1 MAFVKALREK
11 IWVKALL
18 IGPSGSGKTY
28 TALRLATGLASKC
41 GSRIAYIDTENGRAR
56 YYASEFDFDDDQL
69 STPFEPEKYTAAI
82 DEAVKAG
89 YKVLVIDGLS
99 NEWDYCLDVHSK
111 MPGNSYTNWAK
122 ITPRHDAFMEKIL
135 QSPIHIIA
143 TARGKDEY
151 VLEEKNGKQTP
162 KKVGVGYKQR
172 DGIEYNYTVT
182 FNISQDTHV
191 ADATKDNTHLFE
203 GRYEALT
210 EADGE
215 ALYDWANQGDAPV
228 PKPEPKPAAK
238 KAAAKKAEVL
248 DKVVEQATAPQ
259 ESETVSLADILAD
272 IKATIDKKLES
283 GVERNTIA
291 AAIKGVC
298 GFANYN
304 KITDINV
311 AFDVKNAIE
320 QLAA

>member
-1 MAFVKALREK
+1 MAFQKATREK

-28 TALRLATGLASKC
+28 SALRLAKGFASKC
-41 GSRIAYIDTENGRAR
+41 DSRVAYIDTENGRAR
-56 YYASEFDFDDDQL
+56 YYASEFDFDDDQM
-69 STPFEPEKYTAAI
+69 SAPFEPEKYITAI
-82 DEAVKAG
+82 DEAVRAG

-99 NEWDYCLDVHSK
+99 NEWDYCLTVHDK
-111 MPGNSYTNWAK
+111 MPGNTYTNWSK

-172 DGIEYNYTVT
+172 DGLEYNYTVT
-182 FNISQDTHV
+182 FNVAQDTHV

-203 GRYEALT
+203 GRYEVLT

-215 ALYDWANQGDAPV
+215 ALYEWANTGEAPV
-228 PKPEPKPAAK
+228 AKPVEKPVAK
-238 KAAAKKAEVL
+238 KTASKKQETL
-248 DKVVEQATAPQ
+248 DKVVEQAVSAPAPSG
-259 ESETVSLADILAD
+259 ENIEDMLKTIKDIVNA
-272 IKATIDKKLES
+272 KIDA
-283 GVERNTIA
+283 GIERNTIGNT
-291 AAIKGVC
+291 IKGIS
-298 GFANYN
+298 GSANYN
-304 KITDINV
+304 KITDIEV
-311 AFDVKNAIE
+311 AKSVVDALNK
-320 QLAA
+320 LAA

>member
-1 MAFVKALREK
+1 MGFSKALREK

-18 IGPSGSGKTY
+18 AGPSGSGKTY
-28 TALRLATGLASKC
+28 SALRVATGLANKC

-56 YYASEFDFDDDQL
+56 YYAGEFDFDDQQL
-69 STPFEPEKYTAAI
+69 TAPFQPEDYIAAI

-99 NEWDYCLDVHSK
+99 NEWDYCLDIHSK

-143 TARGKDEY
+143 TVRGKDEY

-162 KKVGVGYKQR
+162 KKVGLGYKQR
-172 DGIEYNYTVT
+172 DAIEYNYTCT
-182 FNISQDTHV
+182 FNIAQDTHV

-203 GRYEALT
+203 GRYEPLK

-215 ALYDWANQGDAPV
+215 ALYEWANAGEATAPV
-228 PKPEPKPAAK
+228 VPKAKPVEKKPAAV
-238 KAAAKKAEVL
+238 AKKKEALE
-248 DKVVEQATAPQ
+248 KVSEQAVGNLETA
-259 ESETVSLADILAD
+259 LAELKSVVDEKINAGVDRKNVAD
-272 IKATIDKKLES
+272 
-283 GVERNTIA
+283 
-291 AAIKGVC
+291 AIKGVC
-298 GFANYN
+298 GFANFN
-304 KITDINV
+304 KITDVNV
-311 AFDVKNAIE
+311 AKETIEAVKG
-320 QLAA
+320 L